1 MPETERNDCRVCRR
15 SNNLDNMVFCPRC
28 EEWYHYQCAG
38 VNESVADRSWVCGN
52 CSILPPIDPPGQT
65 STPVSMVSSVP
76 YVTTTSSAGLQSIA
90 ASAPPGLPPAGM
102 STAAQGL
109 ENPRQSILTDQ
120 ARASLQ
126 WIQEQRENLE
136 KEMEENHRQ
145 EMERK
150 RQELRKLASKAML
163 GIVESTNEG
172 IVNSWNGQSAAAGV
186 NKVQNWMQ
194 QMVGEMRNL
203 SIAQPSGRAEEII
216 SGAPTF
222 DISSFLTTS
231 GTPVHGLDPTPS
243 STIHG
248 SQGRSV
254 VIPTTIPSVHSMPVG
269 PSQLSSGSWLGANM
283 QTEINRYQHLGT
295 MPRGLVSRVPPGLGI
310 NTQTNV
316 VTACSTVP
324 TVGPTSNHSGL
335 SVVTGPSVAGNP
347 LINTLS
353 QPQFYARIATNTSAP
368 FVQSATSF
376 PNFVPG
382 QAFNTAMNGSS
393 QAIQQFPD
401 TGYANVVGANGGVPL
416 SQSNFQSLPRMP
428 NPLAQLQIVPS
439 QHQLLARQVMPKDL
453 PPFRG
458 DPEDWPLFYSAYV
471 NSTTACGY
479 SDVENLAR
487 LQKALQGRAFDAVKS
502 RLLLPACVPQ
512 VLNTLYM
519 LFGRPELKIQT
530 LLNKIREVPAPRSDR
545 LDTLIS
551 FGMAVQNLCDH
562 LEAAGQIAHLCNPT
576 LLQELVEKFPAQ
588 QRLDWALYKRQFMA
602 VDLRTFSTYMSILV
616 AAASDVTV
624 IADIRQ
630 SQAGRSDRGKEK
642 NFLNA
647 HSAAEPFKKE
657 NLEENISGVVCLAC
671 NGPNHKVRDCVIF
684 KKWGPENRWEIVK
697 HYHLCKL
704 CLGKHGQRPCK
715 QQENCGVDGCQLRH
729 HPLLHA
735 EMQKQQVSPDLE
747 SNAAFQN
754 VSSGEGV
761 NAHHSTGN
769 ATMFRIIP
777 VKLFW
782 NGKSVETF
790 AFLDDGS
797 SMTLIEQSIAD
808 RLGIDDGEFLPL
820 GLTWTGNINRQIKN
834 SKRGSVDV
842 SGLGASKSFALNH
855 TRTVPNLEL
864 PRQTLKYEEL
874 ARQYAHLKGLP
885 ISSYEAVSPG
895 ILIGSNNA
903 SLIATLKL
911 REGELGDPL
920 AAKTRLGWSIYGHV
934 ANMREAQ
941 NFSFHIRE
949 NEFENNED
957 EGKLES
963 CRPKSGGDGTSASKG
978 STKQKSRKINLD
990 KLKCDK
996 DYASSGIE
1004 TGKDGDKAVRS
1015 RTWLTKRNKGWDHMP
1030 RHTDIFGKDNLLL
1043 PIASRSQRSLDLPS
1057 STLAVLKRHS
1067 VSNAFNNGYGNAL
1080 RVGECCRYWQHCTS
1094 QPSGVPDRGIPF
1106 VRE

>member
-1 MPETERNDCRVCRR
+1 MPETDRNDCKVCRR
-15 SNNLDNMVFCPRC
+15 SNNLDNMVFCPRG

-65 STPVSMVSSVP
+65 STPVSSVP
-76 YVTTTSSAGLQSIA
+76 SVATTPSAGLPSIA
-90 ASAPPGLPPAGM
+90 TSAPLGLPPPGM

-109 ENPRQSILTDQ
+109 ENPRQLILTDQ

-150 RQELRKLASKAML
+150 RQELRKLANKAML
-163 GIVESTNEG
+163 GIVDRTHEG
-172 IVNSWNGQSAAAGV
+172 IGNSLCGQSAAAGA

-203 SIAQPSGRAEEII
+203 SIAQPSGRAEEIM
-216 SGAPTF
+216 SAAPTF

-231 GTPVHGLDPTPS
+231 GTSVHGLDPNPS

-254 VIPTTIPSVHSMPVG
+254 VIPTTTIPPVHSMPVG
-269 PSQLSSGSWLGANM
+269 PSQLTTDSWLGANM
-283 QTEINRYQHLGT
+283 QTEINRYQHLGA

-324 TVGPTSNHSGL
+324 TVGPTSNHSGF
-335 SVVTGPSVAGNP
+335 SVVTGSSVAGNP
-347 LINTLS
+347 LTNTLS
-353 QPQFYARIATNTSAP
+353 QPQFYAGIATNVSAP

-382 QAFNTAMNGSS
+382 LAFNTAMNGSS
-393 QAIQQFPD
+393 QAFQQFPD
-401 TGYANVVGANGGVPL
+401 AGYANNVGVNGGVPL
-416 SQSNFQSLPRMP
+416 GQNNFQSLPRMP
-428 NPLAQLQIVPS
+428 NPLAQLQIVPT

-519 LFGRPELKIQT
+519 LFGRPELIIQT
-530 LLNKIREVPAPRSDR
+530 MLNKIREVPAPRSDR

-562 LEAAGQIAHLCNPT
+562 LEAAGQIAHMCNPT
-576 LLQELVEKFPAQ
+576 LLQELVEKIPAQ

-602 VDLRTFSTYMSILV
+602 VDLRTFSTYMSTLV

-624 IADIRQ
+624 ITDTKQ

-647 HSAAEPFKKE
+647 HSVAEPFKKE
-657 NLEENISGVVCLAC
+657 ILEENISGVVCLAC
-671 NGPNHKVRDCVIF
+671 NGPNHKVKDCVIF
-684 KKWGPENRWEIVK
+684 KKWGPENRWEIVREN
-697 HYHLCKL
+697 HLCKM

-715 QQENCGVDGCQLRH
+715 QQGNCGMEGCQLRH
-729 HPLLHA
+729 HPLLHV
-735 EMQKQQVSPDLE
+735 EYQKQQVTSELE
-747 SNAAFQN
+747 LNAGSVN

-777 VKLFW
+777 VKLSW
-782 NGKSVETF
+782 NEKSVETF

-797 SMTLIEQSIAD
+797 SMTLMEQSIAD
-808 RLGIDDGEFLPL
+808 RLGIDDGESLPL
-820 GLTWTGNINRQIKN
+820 GLTWTGNINRQIPN
-834 SKRGSVDV
+834 SKRVSIEV
-842 SGLGASKSFALNH
+842 SGQGASKSFALND

-864 PRQTLKYEEL
+864 PRQTLKYKEL

-885 ISSYEAVSPG
+885 MSSYEAVSPG

-920 AAKTRLGWSIYGHV
+920 AAKTRLEVVVESSSDVIC
-934 ANMREAQ
+934 
-941 NFSFHIRE
+941 IR
-949 NEFENNED
+949 NE
-957 EGKLES
+957 L
-963 CRPKSGGDGTSASKG
+963 TV
-978 STKQKSRKINLD
+978 NLN
-990 KLKCDK
+990 
-996 DYASSGIE
+996 
-1004 TGKDGDKAVRS
+1004 R
-1015 RTWLTKRNKGWDHMP
+1015 
-1030 RHTDIFGKDNLLL
+1030 
-1043 PIASRSQRSLDLPS
+1043 
-1057 STLAVLKRHS
+1057 
-1067 VSNAFNNGYGNAL
+1067 
-1080 RVGECCRYWQHCTS
+1080 
-1094 QPSGVPDRGIPF
+1094 
-1106 VRE
+1106 